1 MQKVML
7 NNDWR
12 FGTWDDSCRTV
23 YDATLSP
30 VRLPHTV
37 KEVPLHN
44 ADPSMYAGEFV
55 YQRRLNVHKEEGMS
69 FILHVDGA
77 AHQAQVY
84 LNGTLL
90 GSHHCG
96 YTAFAIDL
104 TKALKDGDN
113 LLTIRLD
120 TREDP
125 SIPPFGFVIDYLCYG
140 GLYRD
145 VWLEICPL
153 SHVQDAFILA
163 DMYRHLRV
171 ELTYAGTG
179 IQPLSLAV
187 MDPQTNQCLALHK
200 DDTGAAIQEFNV
212 PDAQLWSPDHPKLYT
227 LKVMYGEDVRS
238 YTFGFRSI
246 RLGAC
251 SDNVNDD
258 WIYINEER
266 VFLRGLNRHQSYPYV
281 GYAMPSSMQEEDAR
295 ILKEELHVNTVRT
308 SHYPQ
313 SQSFIDSCDRLGL
326 LVFTE
331 IPGWQ
336 HIGNQSWKQTAMSN
350 TEQMV
355 RQYRNHPSIILW
367 GVRINESQDDDEFY
381 TITNRIA
388 HTLDPSRPTSGVR
401 YLQNS
406 HLLEDVYAFND
417 FSYNG
422 TGKGALTKK
431 EVTKE
436 NAPLLIS
443 ECNGHMFPTK
453 SWDDALHRQ
462 EHALR
467 HARVLDAAM
476 KDHTHIG
483 CIAWCMF
490 DYATHKDFGSGDR
503 ICYHGVLDS
512 FRNPKLAAAVYASQQ
527 DDTPVLEISSSMNI
541 GDYPAGNIGDFY
553 AFTNADEVKLYR
565 NDDFVKSFYPDSS
578 AGLKH
583 PPIRIDDT
591 IGHLLEEKEGMDPSV
606 AKDVVAC
613 LLAFQKYGMDKL
625 PLSVKAKAVKLMT
638 LHHMTMQEATRL
650 YGIYAGGWGS
660 DAIVWR
666 FDAIKD
672 GKVVKQLK
680 RGPGHQLHLEVMCS
694 SDHLHEGDTYDVA
707 ALRIVIKDEFGMIA
721 SYAQLP
727 VEIRVMDPGLLE
739 IIGPSIVTAE
749 GGMCGTYLKTTGK
762 TGKTTVT
769 VEARGLEPVNVAIEV
784 TGEMTQ
790 YEG

>member
-1 MQKVML
+1 MQKIML

-12 FGTWDDSCRTV
+12 FGTWNDQCRTV
-23 YDATLSP
+23 YDATLTP

-37 KEVPLHN
+37 QQVPLHH
-44 ADPSMYAGEFV
+44 ADPSMYEGVFA
-55 YQRRLNVHKEEGMS
+55 YIRRLRIRREEGMS
-69 FILHVDGA
+69 YILHVEGA
-77 AHQAQVY
+77 AHQAEVY
-84 LNGTLL
+84 LNGTLV

-104 TKALKDGDN
+104 SRTILDGDN
-113 LLTIRLD
+113 LLSIRLD

-145 VWLEICPL
+145 VWLEVCPAC
-153 SHVQDAFILA
+153 HVEDTFILA
-163 DMYRHLRV
+163 DMYRHIRV
-171 ELTYAGTG
+171 ELTCTKGDP
-179 IQPLSLAV
+179 QPLSLAV
-187 MDPQTNQCLALHK
+187 MDPDTNRCLALHE
-200 DDTGAAIQEFNV
+200 DESGSGVPEFNV
-212 PDAQLWSPDHPKLYT
+212 PDAELWSPDHPKLYT
-227 LKVMYGEDVRS
+227 LKVMYGDDVRS

-251 SDNVNDD
+251 RENVNDD
-258 WIYINEER
+258 WIYINEEKT
-266 VFLRGLNRHQSYPYV
+266 FLRGLNRHQSYPYV
-281 GYAMPSSMQEEDAR
+281 GYAMPSSMQVEDAR
-295 ILKEELHVNTVRT
+295 ILKNELHVNTVRT

-313 SQSFIDSCDRLGL
+313 AQSFIDACDRLGL

-336 HIGNQSWKQTAMSN
+336 HIGNQSWKQIAMTN
-350 TEQMV
+350 TEEMV
-355 RQYRNHPSIILW
+355 KQYRNHPSIILW
-367 GVRINESQDDDEFY
+367 GVRINESQDDDDFY
-381 TITNRIA
+381 AVTNRIA
-388 HTLDPSRPTSGVR
+388 HSLDPSRPTSGVR

-422 TGKGALTKK
+422 TGKGALSKK

-436 NAPLLIS
+436 EAPLLIS

-527 DDTPVLEISSSMNI
+527 EEEPVLEISSSMNI
-541 GDYPAGNIGDFY
+541 GDYPAGYIGDFY

-565 NDDFVKSFYPDSS
+565 NDDFVKSFYPDPS

-613 LLAFQKYGMDKL
+613 LLAFQKYGMDRL
-625 PLSVKAKAVKLMT
+625 PLSIKAKAAKLMAVN
-638 LHHMTMQEATRL
+638 HMTMKEAARL

-660 DAIVWR
+660 DAIIWR
-666 FDAIKD
+666 FDAIRN
-672 GKVVKQLK
+672 GKVVKQVK
-680 RGPGHQLHLEVMCS
+680 KGPGHQLHLEVTCS
-694 SDHLHEGDTYDVA
+694 SSHLIEGDTYDVS
-707 ALRIVIKDEFGMIA
+707 ALRIQIKDEYGTVA
-721 SYAQLP
+721 SYCQLP
-727 VEIRVMDPGLLE
+727 VTVTVVNPNVLE
-739 IIGPSIVTAE
+739 VIGPSIFTAE
-749 GGMCGTYLKTTGK
+749 GGMCGSYLKTTGVSGS
-762 TGKTTVT
+762 TAVIVRASGLESVT
-769 VEARGLEPVNVAIEV
+769 VNMEV
-784 TGEMTQ
+784 TKEN
-790 YEG
+790 